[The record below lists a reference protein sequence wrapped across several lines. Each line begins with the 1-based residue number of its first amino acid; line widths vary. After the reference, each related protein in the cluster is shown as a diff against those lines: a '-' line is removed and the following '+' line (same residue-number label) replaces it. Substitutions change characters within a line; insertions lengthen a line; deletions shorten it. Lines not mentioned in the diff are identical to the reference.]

1 MWRFS
6 SRASLLTTRG
16 RSSRIELRRQSSYD
30 LLIKQSRRLTWLATH
45 PEESEKDEDSTLQ
58 EADSTTAATDEPE
71 QLSSHIN
78 QDPNDRILY
87 GDAGGPLSGPS
98 HARSRN
104 NAHGQSAV
112 IPESLS
118 QSRTGHAGKEN
129 DDLSSISTARL
140 MEELRERIRAG
151 VPAQVIEMKFEK
163 TRRHLEHILD
173 YHFQQIT
180 WLQIALNDAKRQFVG
195 LKKPTHSNRPLAILG
210 DAVLRV
216 VIVNQY
222 VGADASSK
230 EISNM
235 LNRVSNASLSAFAQK
250 HKLHELGTVP
260 DDHPTAIEAIFG
272 AVFKDSGHS
281 FESVDRC
288 ARSFGLL

>member
-1 MWRFS
+1 
-6 SRASLLTTRG
+6 LLTTHG
-16 RSSRIELRRQSSYD
+16 RSSRIEVRRYSSYD
-30 LLIKQSRRLTWLATH
+30 QQFKQSQRLTCATP
-45 PEESEKDEDSTLQ
+45 PEETEKDEESRLQ
-58 EADSTTAATDEPE
+58 EAESTKPGIDEPE

-87 GDAGGPLSGPS
+87 GDKRAGDPLSGPS
-98 HARSRN
+98 HARSKN
-104 NAHGQSAV
+104 NAKSKPAV
-112 IPESLS
+112 TPESLRPS
-118 QSRTGHAGKEN
+118 PSGHAGKEN

-140 MEELRERIRAG
+140 MEELRERIIAG

-163 TRRHLEHILD
+163 TRRHLENILD
-173 YHFQQIT
+173 YRFQQIT
-180 WLQIALNDAKRQFVG
+180 WLQVALNDAKRQYVG

-250 HKLHELGTVP
+250 HKLHELETVP

-281 FESVDRC
+281 FETVDRC